1 MAANIEA
8 SSQRR
13 QYKGGQPPTKE
24 ASQDAWV
31 VLLMIG
37 TAYLPGALVAGYSLR
52 RMKTRHQIVC
62 MVTPDIDETTKHQL
76 IQVYDEVV
84 VVPYIEHA
92 TRPFKTLTQNEM
104 YKGWIDR
111 SFTKW
116 NCLSLVK
123 YRRVMLVDADIV
135 FLVNVDELF
144 DLKPPAACFSLP
156 WMKPWQPQGLENPYV
171 GAGGKPVVHGETV
184 PADTV
189 KKALL
194 MKTSVGGGFLQLH
207 IPSMTA
213 YQGVL
218 SLLDVSPVYGANH
231 LTTSGA
237 DEQLIADYVTS
248 DWTNIDPRYAAM
260 PGKDK
265 WVSTDIKAY
274 HYFHTKP
281 WELSVEEWPDLACW
295 WRVADQLIKA
305 APDTA
310 PVFRPTETTP
320 LDAALADYRLMGEI
334 RKMIMAELKSVTPKN
349 RAAHTAEALVHMVD
363 GALTPWLSENSISAN
378 LSWLLQRTWSSL
390 FTADNSNGYLLKSGV
405 SDLFKK
411 LQISNP
417 ARLSDAIKEKV
428 KARVENRP
436 VKTNH
441 RPDCGGGIIRYGG
454 HVNFEMTGRDQ
465 AIADKSCMSA
475 VHIKLFYATAPL
487 LCTPLIPKKDAI
499 KLAALFDITGE
510 AFASSQQAHF
520 FGEKDWVFS
529 SPYDF
534 EEPAG
539 SCGNFFKLGPAEL
552 KRGWFIYLPAGPTAA
567 AAAATRALE
576 AIEQISFVVCPI
588 NSLTAASVLRSHANS
603 LESRSLSEFILF
615 AIHVPETKKSEV
627 VRAMIDI

>member
-1 MAANIEA
+1 MSAILKNEG
-8 SSQRR
+8 SGRR

-37 TAYLPGALVAGYSLR
+37 TAYLPGVLVAGYSLR

-62 MVTPDIDETTKHQL
+62 MVTPDIDENTKQQL
-76 IQVYDEVV
+76 FQVYDEVV

-116 NCLSLVK
+116 NCLNLVK
-123 YRRVMLVDADIV
+123 YRRVILVDADIV

-144 DLKPPAACFSLP
+144 DLKAPAACFSLP
-156 WMKPWQPQGLENPYV
+156 WMQPWSPKGLENPYV
-171 GAGGKPVVHGETV
+171 SANGNPVVHGETV
-184 PADTV
+184 PASTV

-207 IPSMTA
+207 VPRKET
-213 YQGVL
+213 YQGLL
-218 SLLDVSPVYGANH
+218 SLLGSVSVYGADH

-237 DEQLIADYVTS
+237 DEQLIADYTTS

-281 WELSVEEWPDLACW
+281 WDLSVEEWPDLACW
-295 WRVADQLIKA
+295 WKVADQLAKA
-305 APDTA
+305 VPDLSS
-310 PVFRPTETTP
+310 VFHPKETST
-320 LDAALADYRLMGEI
+320 LDAALADYKLMNEI
-334 RKMIMAELKSVTPKN
+334 RKMIFTELKTRSY
-349 RAAHTAEALVHMVD
+349 TAEDIMQTIDEAT
-363 GALTPWLSENSISAN
+363 TPWITENAKAVSAKAV
-378 LSWLLQRTWSSL
+378 SAKAWSSL
-390 FTADNSNGYLLKSGV
+390 FTTDNSNDYLLKSGL

-411 LQISNP
+411 MQIPYP
-417 ARLSDAIKEKV
+417 ASLADAIKERV
-428 KARVENRP
+428 KTRLGHRP
-436 VKTNH
+436 VVTSHK
-441 RPDCGGGIIRYGG
+441 PDCSKGVIKYGG
-454 HVNFEMTGRDQ
+454 HVNFDMTDRDQ
-465 AIADKSCMSA
+465 VIADKSCMTA

-487 LCTPLIPKKDAI
+487 IGKPLISKKGAE
-499 KLAALFDITGE
+499 KLASLYDISGE
-510 AFASSQQAHF
+510 ALTTSQHAHF
-520 FGEKDWVFS
+520 FGEKKWVFS
-529 SPYDF
+529 SPFMF

-552 KRGWFIYLPAGPTAA
+552 KRGWFVYLPAGPTEA

-576 AIEQISFVVCPI
+576 AIEQVSFVVCPI
-588 NSLTAASVLRSHANS
+588 NSLTAASILRSNPDS
-603 LESRSLSEFILF
+603 VESSSPKYILF
-615 AIHVPETKKSEV
+615 AIHVPEKIKSEV
-627 VRAMIDI
+627 FETMKSL